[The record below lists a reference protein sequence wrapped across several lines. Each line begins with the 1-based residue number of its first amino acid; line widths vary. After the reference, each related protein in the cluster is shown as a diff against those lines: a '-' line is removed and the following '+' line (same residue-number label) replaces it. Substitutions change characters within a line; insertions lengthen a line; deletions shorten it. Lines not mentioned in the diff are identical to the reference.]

1 VPVPDS
7 AASALSPSDDRPAG
21 SHGLLYSLID
31 YHWHEAAWQR
41 DETARLREFFSR
53 AVDAD
58 ATLKSSL
65 VEELVDLP
73 SMALGSEAPEFIGQF
88 LIVSGLSL
96 LSARK
101 LADEFIGLC
110 GESFPRAPATAIAD
124 CTHAALRRAT
134 ASAFDVY
141 AGDIREC
148 AITVSLLQ
156 KLFFFQAALLRDL
169 FSNTESF
176 SAGGFDESTGLPDH
190 RTIVSNLADILGN
203 RHEERKPLAILL
215 VHVTFSHL
223 ASDASAYAQNELLLT
238 MAAERL
244 QRALRETD
252 MVGRLN
258 RDEFMVILPHVS
270 GSGLAI
276 LAANK
281 IIRELSEPFDAEAG
295 AAYART
301 LVGITLFPDHALE
314 AETLLHYA
322 EIAREVARQGR
333 EHYALYDPEFHRKDR
348 VKRSLEAML
357 RVAMQDNNLQI
368 HFQPKADLQSGAIV
382 GAESL
387 LRWTPA
393 DMGPIPPMQII
404 GVAEE
409 SGLISSL
416 TMWVINTSLRHQA
429 AMVKMGIDLRVSV
442 NVTASNLSDPEL
454 LHFIAQALGTW
465 NVSPEKLVIEL
476 TETAMIGDHER
487 TIATLHRM
495 KDMGLALSVD
505 DFGTGYSSL
514 AYLKRM
520 PLDELKVD
528 QSFVRNMLTVK
539 EDERIVRSIIDLA
552 HNFDL
557 RVVAEGVEDITT
569 LEFLRALGC
578 DIAQGYLISKPLPVD
593 HFVTWWKACNGSLLH
608 PG

>member
-1 VPVPDS
+1 M
-7 AASALSPSDDRPAG
+7 
-21 SHGLLYSLID
+21 LYSLVD

-41 DETARLREFFSR
+41 DETAHLRDFFSR

-58 ATLKSSL
+58 PTLKNSL
-65 VEELVDLP
+65 VEELVALP
-73 SMALGSEAPEFIGQF
+73 GMALGHEAPELIGRF
-88 LIVSGLSL
+88 LIASGQSL

-101 LADEFIGLC
+101 LADEFIDLC
-110 GESFPRAPATAIAD
+110 GQSIPRAPTTAIAD
-124 CTHAALRRAT
+124 CTHAALRRTT
-134 ASAFDVY
+134 AAAFDVY
-141 AGDIREC
+141 GGDIRVC
-148 AITVSLLQ
+148 ATTVSLLQ
-156 KLFFFQAALLRDL
+156 RLFFFQTALLHDL
-169 FSNTESF
+169 FSNNESF
-176 SAGGFDESTGLPDH
+176 NAGNFDESTGLPDH
-190 RTIVSNLADILGN
+190 RTTLSNLADILGD
-203 RHEERKPLAILL
+203 RRMDRKPLAILL

-223 ASDASAYAQNELLLT
+223 AIDSSAYAQNELLLIK
-238 MAAERL
+238 ASERL

-252 MVGRLN
+252 IVGRVN
-258 RDEFMVILPHVS
+258 REEFLVILPHAS
-270 GSGLAI
+270 GAGLAI

-281 IIRELSEPFDAEAG
+281 VIHELSEPFDAEAG
-295 AAYART
+295 AAYARI
-301 LVGITLFPDHALE
+301 LVGIALYPDHAGE

-322 EIAREVARQGR
+322 EVAREVARHGR
-333 EHYALYDPEFHRKDR
+333 ERYALYDPEFHRKDR

-357 RVAMQDNNLQI
+357 RAAMQDNNLQI
-368 HFQPKADLQSGAIV
+368 HFQPKANLRSGAIV
-382 GAESL
+382 SAESL

-429 AMVKMGIDLRVSV
+429 AMSKIGIDLRISV

-454 LHFIAQALGTW
+454 LHFIAQALDTW
-465 NVSPEKLVIEL
+465 KVPPEKLVIEL

-528 QSFVRNMLTVK
+528 QSFVRNMLSAK

-557 RVVAEGVEDITT
+557 KVVAEGVEDVAT
-569 LEFLRALGC
+569 LEFLRDLGC
-578 DIAQGYLISKPLPVD
+578 DIAQGYLISRPLPVD
-593 HFVTWWKACNGSLLH
+593 QLVAWWNACNGMLPH